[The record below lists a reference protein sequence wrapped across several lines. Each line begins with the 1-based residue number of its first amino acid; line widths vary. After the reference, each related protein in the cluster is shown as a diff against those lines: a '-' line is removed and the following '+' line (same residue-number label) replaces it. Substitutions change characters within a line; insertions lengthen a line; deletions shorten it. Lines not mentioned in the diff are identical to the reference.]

1 MPMRRGTSTNSGR
14 SNILDYVE
22 GFHLNRYSQLHAA
35 FVSQHLLIEDGL
47 QISRSDIAAIYLDW
61 IRIHFDPNFQQP
73 DHRDLHNL
81 YLHLLIGQGVD
92 ENGEMFIGVGPR
104 T

>member
-1 MPMRRGTSTNSGR
+1 MPMRRGTSTDSDR
-14 SNILDYVE
+14 VDIWDYIE

-35 FVSQHLLIEDGL
+35 FVSQHLLIEEGL

-61 IRIHFDPNFQQP
+61 IRIHFDPNFLQP
-73 DHRDLHNL
+73 DRRDLHNL

-92 ENGEMFIGVGPR
+92 EKGEGFVGIGRRP
-104 T
+104 